1 MGRERGEVK
10 GVLIGTRHRVG
21 DPKGAALTGE
31 ASAATPRDKRGVC
44 CEPATGRL
52 TWRARTSVKRSASG
66 TSDDGC
72 QRDPH
77 HSEHATGGWGC
88 RTDPAVGVL
97 GHWTNGL
104 HGMNVLV
111 GQMEDLQPG
120 KFSFSFSIMFYFLF
134 FFLFIIILN
143 PNLNLNLLMSSTLES
158 YEHIQI
164 QL

>member
-1 MGRERGEVK
+1 
-10 GVLIGTRHRVG
+10 
-21 DPKGAALTGE
+21 
-31 ASAATPRDKRGVC
+31 
-44 CEPATGRL
+44 
-52 TWRARTSVKRSASG
+52 
-66 TSDDGC
+66 
-72 QRDPH
+72 
-77 HSEHATGGWGC
+77 
-88 RTDPAVGVL
+88 
-97 GHWTNGL
+97 
-104 HGMNVLV
+104 MNVLV